1 MYLRKP
7 GDKHYDRVVMP
18 THPRAATDKTVPIH
32 IVTAEYTLGRHLK
45 DGEIVHHKDKDRHNN
60 KPSNLMVLD
69 STLSHYRIHHGAKA
83 IKLSD
88 GSYTAYVDPNVKV
101 KEYINCS
108 YTYSKKL
115 YKCERCGK
123 YKVASRRAKLC
134 VDCYNLFRSE
144 SSKRPSKEE
153 LIKTAK
159 SMKKL
164 NFCELGRMYG
174 VSSTAVHKWFKY
186 YDILL

>member
-18 THPRAATDKTVPIH
+18 THPRAAKDKTVPIH

-88 GSYTAYVDPNVKV
+88 GSYTVDVKP
-101 KEYINCS
+101 KDFITCE
-108 YTYSKKL
+108 YTYSKRL

-123 YKVASRRAKLC
+123 YRVATRASNLC
-134 VDCYNLFRSE
+134 VDCYRMHVRE
-144 SSKRPSKEE
+144 TSKRPSKDE
-153 LIKTAK
+153 LLKTVK

-174 VSSTAVHKWFKY
+174 VSDNAVRKWFRFY
-186 YDILL
+186 NIL